1 VMHDQTDGRS
11 DLRAEIEALREEVR
25 KLKAKLAEREDAL
38 NAIRKGE
45 VDAIVLDTEAGRQVY
60 TLKGA
65 DESYRL
71 LFEQMNE
78 GAVSATE
85 DLTVTYSNQSFADLL
100 KLPLERVIGTD
111 LERHVVPDDRSRF
124 RELVQQSRDGP
135 VRGRLW
141 MLTGETKT
149 PVLASITYLSVQG
162 LPVYSIAVTDLSEQI
177 RAEEALK
184 TSKDELERK
193 VQERTADLEE
203 TNRVLHEEARVRTW
217 TQKQLADEKARL
229 QYILDALP
237 VGVFAVTSDCRIELM
252 NKHATAVWP
261 HELVTVDGEERYIR
275 YPGCGP
281 EGGEPVEEWPLARA
295 LRTGEAVFNEEVEV
309 HQDGAPVTVLMS
321 VLPTRDKGGRVLG
334 ALAAFIDITSKKVLE
349 RELSRSNDELQ
360 QFAYVASHDL
370 QEPLRMVTSYLQ
382 LLVKR
387 SGEKLDERSLEYLG
401 FAVDGAQRMQE
412 MIKDLL
418 SYSRI
423 GTAPREFRPTD
434 MEAALSTALKHLEL
448 EIKEEGARV
457 THGDLPT
464 IIADSH
470 QMVQLFQNLVGN
482 AIKYHGVEAPDVH
495 VAAERLDGDWLFS
508 VRDNG
513 IGIPKEHQGRLFQM
527 FSRLHTRDEY
537 EGTGIGLAIAKRIVE
552 RHGGRIW
559 VESEAGEGSTFFF
572 RLPAK

>member
-1 VMHDQTDGRS
+1 MMHDQTDGRS

>member
-1 VMHDQTDGRS
+1 MHDQTDGRS